1 MNMYI
6 YIYIRIMHM
15 IIYCNLLQYTHQQNV
30 TLKSVLIMFKF
41 FTRYPRLAMTRATED
56 AFLSD
61 RFQYGSHE
69 KNVFLGPQVIKTV

>member
-1 MNMYI
+1 
-6 YIYIRIMHM
+6 MHM
-15 IIYCNLLQYTHQQNV
+15 MIYCNLLQYTHQQNV

-61 RFQYGSHE
+61 RFQYGSP
-69 KNVFLGPQVIKTV
+69 KKKSIFGAASD